1 MNYFVFLHTDMENK
15 GFRQLLH
22 ESFKS
27 NDTEEWLDIW
37 FTRPIG
43 LAMALLCRRL
53 GITPNMVTIV
63 GILLA
68 VLAGWMFWHD
78 DLAHNVCGVVL
89 LMTSNFCDSADG
101 QLARLTDHKTAIGRM
116 LDGLSGDIC
125 FFCLYLAVVVRLW
138 DMPIPFTDVPW
149 QGWGIVLCAVCG
161 FLIHSPQ
168 STLADYYRQIHLW
181 FLKGDSGSE
190 LDSYAKEQQLYEQL
204 KRQGWSWDRAF
215 HYFYKGYCRKQER
228 MTPRFQAFFRQYRQA
243 ASQSTPLTPHLSS
256 ITSQFIEGSRPL
268 MKYTNILTYNTRAII
283 FYVAALT
290 NIPWLFPLCDIV
302 LFQPMFLYMR
312 HSHERL
318 CETLTGT

>member
-53 GITPNMVTIV
+53 GITPNMVTIA

-68 VLAGWMFWHD
+68 MLAGWMFFHS

-89 LMTSNFCDSADG
+89 LMMSNFCDSADG
-101 QLARLTDHKTAIGRM
+101 QLARITNHKTIIGRM

-138 DMPIPFTDVPW
+138 NMPIPFTDILW

-190 LDSYAKEQQLYEQL
+190 LDSYAKEQQLYEEL
-204 KRQGWSWDRAF
+204 KRQGWSWERAF

-228 MTPRFQAFFRQYRQA
+228 MTPQFQAFFQA
-243 ASQSTPLTPHLSS
+243 LTTKGNWSEVIDAFLA
-256 ITSQFIEGSRPL
+256 GSRPL

-312 HSHERL
+312 HSHEHL
-318 CETLTGT
+318 CETLRTKNYNEN

>member
-43 LAMALLCRRL
+43 LAMALLFRRV
-53 GITPNMVTIV
+53 GITPNAVTVAGIV
-63 GILLA
+63 LA
-68 VLAGWMFWHD
+68 IVAGWMFWHEG
-78 DLAHNVCGVVL
+78 LAYNILGVVL

-101 QLARLTDHKTAIGRM
+101 QLARLTNHKTAIGRM

-125 FFCLYLAVVVRLW
+125 FFSLYLAVVIRLW
-138 DMPIPFTDVPW
+138 RMPIPLTDTEWQWWGFT
-149 QGWGIVLCAVCG
+149 LCAVCG

-181 FLKGDSGSE
+181 FLKGEAGSE
-190 LDSYAKEQQLYEQL
+190 LDSYAKEQRIYDGLRQ
-204 KRQGWSWDRAF
+204 QGWSWDRAF

-228 MTPRFQAFFRQYRQA
+228 MTPQFQKLFK
-243 ASQSTPLTPHLSS
+243 TILSS
-256 ITSQFIEGSRPL
+256 GVWCCELKSQFLAGSRPL
-268 MKYTNILTYNTRAII
+268 MPLTNILTFNTRAIL
-283 FYVAALT
+283 FYVAALV
-290 NIPWLFPLCDIV
+290 NVPWLFPLGDIV
-302 LFQPMFLYMR
+302 LFQPIFLFMR
-312 HSHERL
+312 RQHEHL
-318 CETLTGT
+318 CETLRTKI

>member
-68 VLAGWMFWHD
+68 MLAGWMFFHS
-78 DLAHNVCGVVL
+78 DLAHNVCGVAL
-89 LMTSNFCDSADG
+89 LMISNFCDSADG
-101 QLARLTDHKTAIGRM
+101 QLARITNHKTIIGRM

-138 DMPIPFTDVPW
+138 NMPIPFTDVPW

-190 LDSYAKEQQLYEQL
+190 LDSYAKEQQLYEEL
-204 KRQGWSWDRAF
+204 KRQGWSWERAF

-228 MTPRFQAFFRQYRQA
+228 MTPQFQAFFQA
-243 ASQSTPLTPHLSS
+243 LTTKGNRPEVTNAFLAD
-256 ITSQFIEGSRPL
+256 SRPL

-312 HSHERL
+312 HSHEHL
-318 CETLTGT
+318 CETLRTKNYNEN

>member
-68 VLAGWMFWHD
+68 VLAGWMFFHS
-78 DLAHNVCGVVL
+78 DLMHNVCGVVL
-89 LMTSNFCDSADG
+89 LMISNFCDSADG
-101 QLARLTDHKTAIGRM
+101 QLARITNHKTIIGRM

-138 DMPIPFTDVPW
+138 DMPIPFTDILW

-190 LDSYAKEQQLYEQL
+190 LDSYAKEQQLYEEL
-204 KRQGWSWDRAF
+204 KRQGWSWERAF

-228 MTPRFQAFFRQYRQA
+228 MTPQFQAFFQA
-243 ASQSTPLTPHLSS
+243 LTTKGNRPEVTDAFLA
-256 ITSQFIEGSRPL
+256 GSRPL

-312 HSHERL
+312 HSHEHL
-318 CETLTGT
+318 CEALRTKNYNEN